1 MADLVRDLLRPEAYG
16 PDHRAPVSLRMTHA
30 SWVFLTGDDVW
41 KVKRPVDFG
50 FLDFRTLQARRHFC
64 EEELRLNRRLAPDV
78 YLGVEPIRESARG
91 HVIAGG
97 EGRVVDWALHM
108 RRLPDEASAASILAR
123 GALTAAPLAGLA
135 ARLAPFFRAAR
146 PTPAFGGLA
155 RLRANVDENFAQVE
169 PFVGEIVQR
178 PSFDNIRA
186 FQLGELETKRER
198 FAARVR
204 DGRIR
209 DGHGDLRL
217 EHVYFLGGV
226 DPLAIDCIEFNE
238 RFRCGDTAG
247 EAAFLAMEL
256 EAARRPDLAAGF
268 LARFAEASDDFE
280 LYGVL
285 DFYLSYRAFVRG
297 KVAAF
302 LAADPTADGELR
314 AGKREEA
321 RRRFA
326 LARSFSGLPVD
337 DPFVVVVGG
346 VIGSGKS
353 TLATALGREL
363 AAPVVS
369 SDRTRKARAG
379 LAPTER
385 GGAELYT
392 PDEIERNYRE
402 VLRRGGEVLAA
413 RRGVILDAS
422 FSAHRWRAAAAD
434 LARAA
439 GARFVLVEA
448 RCADR
453 DRLRAR
459 LAARRRG
466 PAVSDATDAEL
477 DERLR
482 RYEPLTPADPGPQ
495 LSIDTG
501 SHPALTLEHA
511 LAALRALGVL
521 PARERLA
528 S

>member
-1 MADLVRDLLRPEAYG
+1 M
-16 PDHRAPVSLRMTHA
+16 
-30 SWVFLTGDDVW
+30 
-41 KVKRPVDFG
+41 
-50 FLDFRTLQARRHFC
+50 
-64 EEELRLNRRLAPDV
+64 
-78 YLGVEPIRESARG
+78 
-91 HVIAGG
+91 
-97 EGRVVDWALHM
+97 
-108 RRLPDEASAASILAR
+108 
-123 GALTAAPLAGLA
+123 
-135 ARLAPFFRAAR
+135 
-146 PTPAFGGLA
+146 
-155 RLRANVDENFAQVE
+155 
-169 PFVGEIVQR
+169 
-178 PSFDNIRA
+178 
-186 FQLGELETKRER
+186 R

-238 RFRCGDTAG
+238 RFRCGDAAG

-268 LARFAEASDDFE
+268 LARFAEESDDFE
-280 LYGVL
+280 LYGGPGL
-285 DFYLSYRAFVRG
+285 LSFLPRVRAGQGGCLSRG
-297 KVAAF
+297 GS
-302 LAADPTADGELR
+302 DADGELR
-314 AGKREEA
+314 VGKREEA

-337 DPFVVVVGG
+337 DAFVVVVGG
-346 VIGSGKS
+346 VVGSGKS
-353 TLATALGREL
+353 TLANALGREL

-369 SDRTRKARAG
+369 SDRTRKALAG

-392 PDEIERNYRE
+392 PDEIDRNYGE
-402 VLRRGGEVLAA
+402 VLRRAGEVLAA

-422 FSAHRWRAAAAD
+422 FSGRRWRAAAAD

-453 DRLRAR
+453 ERLRAR
-459 LAARRRG
+459 LAARRRS

-477 DERLR
+477 DQLLR
-482 RYEPLTPADPGPQ
+482 RYEPLTSADPEPR
-495 LSIDTG
+495 LAIDTA
-501 SHPALTLEHA
+501 SDPAVSLERA
-511 LAALRALGVL
+511 LAELRALGVL